1 MTHRAKTSSRR
12 RRGCLLLAAA
22 AAVAAAAPGSA
33 RPLPPHGTGPDSAA
47 RIGGDTIDSAPPFTP
62 ACGRAYAALTA
73 DAAFASAVAKVHAQR
88 PKALRSLEAAC
99 AGAAHRCVAPGNA
112 TVAHA
117 TCCRVDGR
125 ELVWGKQPDAT
136 LVEALRTASGAV
148 TNGTL
153 WGQNRVLSVEA
164 GHRNE
169 RWRLSQAT
177 AAERSELMLAYP
189 IFLPEVCGNDAD
201 LAQLVADAEGQ
212 CALDHPQALLCSVTL
227 QVWPNF

>member
-1 MTHRAKTSSRR
+1 M
-12 RRGCLLLAAA
+12 
-22 AAVAAAAPGSA
+22 
-33 RPLPPHGTGPDSAA
+33 
-47 RIGGDTIDSAPPFTP
+47 
-62 ACGRAYAALTA
+62 
-73 DAAFASAVAKVHAQR
+73 
-88 PKALRSLEAAC
+88 
-99 AGAAHRCVAPGNA
+99 
-112 TVAHA
+112 
-117 TCCRVDGR
+117 
-125 ELVWGKQPDAT
+125 
-136 LVEALRTASGAV
+136 
-148 TNGTL
+148 
-153 WGQNRVLSVEA
+153 LSVEA